1 MAVRTDALPGHSASA
16 STSAISPPEAT
27 TPSQGTRRRWH
38 LGMRWKL
45 LLAFGLGVSLVF
57 VVVATWIVRFSTD
70 TAKNRLTENLR
81 SLSIGGAQTI
91 DAEQFRALTQTG
103 REIVAGELYPANA
116 ATLAGTAAVA
126 DSAYPTNPAYW
137 DHVNQIANIRLTNPE
152 ASPYTYFRGTD
163 GNLEFIGSWS
173 ALGYPTMNVDAPIG
187 TLFHQ
192 PVSTLVDASTAE
204 YFANGLTETTA
215 QPAYTDRFGHWIS
228 VYTPIVAA
236 DGTIVGAIGVDYPL
250 EYVDQVQLRVR
261 DALFPVFGAAYVI
274 LILLVLYL
282 SHWMT
287 RRLGRLSSA
296 TKRVSGGDYEVDL
309 SGAAKAMFPDEMT
322 DLAQSFGVMTEK
334 IRARERSLVR
344 QVQVLKVEIDEAKR
358 QQSVAEITESDF
370 FTSLTAKATALRA
383 RVREL
388 DAAEAAGPVDTGPT
402 NSGETAPDSTA
413 QTPRGAPSQADI
425 EETDR

>member
-1 MAVRTDALPGHSASA
+1 
-16 STSAISPPEAT
+16 
-27 TPSQGTRRRWH
+27 
-38 LGMRWKL
+38 MRWKL
-45 LLAFGLGVSLVF
+45 LIAFGLGVSLVF

-70 TAKNRLTENLR
+70 TARNRLTENLR

-91 DAEQFRALTQTG
+91 DAEEFRSLTRTERAVVPG
-103 REIVAGELYPANA
+103 DPYPANA
-116 ATLAGTAAVA
+116 ATLAGTAAAA
-126 DSAYPTNPAYW
+126 DSAYPTTAAYW
-137 DHVNQIANIRLTNPE
+137 DHVNQIANIRRTNPE
-152 ASPYTYFRGTD
+152 ASPYTYYRGDD

-173 ALGYPTMNVDAPIG
+173 ALGYPTMNVDPPIG

-192 PVSTLVDASTAE
+192 PVSTLVDDTTAT
-204 YFANGLTETTA
+204 YFERGLTGTTA

-236 DGTIVGAIGVDYPL
+236 DGTTVGAIGVDYPL
-250 EYVDQVQLRVR
+250 AYVDQVQSRVR
-261 DALFPVFGAAYVI
+261 SVLFPVFGIAYVI

-296 TKRVSGGDYEVDL
+296 TRRVSGGDYDVDL
-309 SGAAKAMFPDEMT
+309 SGAAKAVFPDEMT

-388 DAAEAAGPVDTGPT
+388 DAAESETEPDTRT
-402 NSGETAPDSTA
+402 DSRTDS
-413 QTPRGAPSQADI
+413 QTDTQ
-425 EETDR
+425 ETDR